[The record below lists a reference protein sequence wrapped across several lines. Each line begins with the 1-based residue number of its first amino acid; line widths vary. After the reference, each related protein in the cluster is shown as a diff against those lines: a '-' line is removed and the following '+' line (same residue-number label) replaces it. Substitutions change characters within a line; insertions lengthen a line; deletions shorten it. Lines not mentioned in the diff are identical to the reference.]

1 MPRNVLSQEEVKK
14 YDLQNFSASPRPQIL
29 PGTEKVKDPFSKDQ
43 KDAAGFAERML
54 RANKIMNDLE
64 DDGFDPTNFKEAVL
78 IERSPFIPN
87 ILENYMFS
95 PQYRMYQQAVR
106 DFALAQL
113 RRESGAAI
121 TPQEYEEVALI
132 YMPVPG
138 DGQAVKAQKR
148 EAREAVAEQMKISAG
163 KAYRVKTEE
172 TKKADQDPQQEALEV
187 LLDRAK
193 TDEELRQK
201 LIDLGYIKQ

>member
-1 MPRNVLSQEEVKK
+1 MPRNVLSQDEVKK
-14 YDLQNFSASPRPQIL
+14 YNLENFSTRPKPQII

-43 KDAAGFAERML
+43 KDAAGFAERMM
-54 RANKIMNDLE
+54 RANKIMNNLE
-64 DDGFDPTNFKEAVL
+64 DDGFDPTNFKESVL
-78 IERSPFIPN
+78 IERSPFVPN
-87 ILENYMFS
+87 ILENYLFS
-95 PQYRMYQQAVR
+95 PQYQLYQQAVR

-138 DGQAVKAQKR
+138 DGTAVKAQKR
-148 EAREAVAEQMKISAG
+148 KARQAVAEQMKISAG
-163 KAYRVKTEE
+163 KAYRIKTEE
-172 TKKADQDPQQEALEV
+172 TKKSDQAPQEEALDV
-187 LLDRAK
+187 LLKRSQ
-193 TDEELRQK
+193 TDEVLRQK